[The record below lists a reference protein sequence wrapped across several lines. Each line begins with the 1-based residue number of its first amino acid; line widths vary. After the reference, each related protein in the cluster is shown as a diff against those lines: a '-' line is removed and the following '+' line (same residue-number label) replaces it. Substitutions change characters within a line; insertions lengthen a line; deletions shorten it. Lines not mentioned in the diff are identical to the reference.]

1 MERKGATKLTS
12 SPAETPGLDEQL
24 ATSCK
29 QYFDQKIVFK
39 PASQPDHYLKRLK
52 SLYPP
57 LNPKM
62 PEQNLGS
69 PPSTSTNSS
78 DSGGDPKSGESSNR
92 STTDGI
98 PTPSRVLFNPGQLE
112 MKWHSP
118 RGVGAGLRN
127 MGNTCF
133 LNSVL
138 QCLTYTP
145 PLVNYLTSDHHKR
158 ICENC

>member
-1 MERKGATKLTS
+1 MEHTRTS
-12 SPAETPGLDEQL
+12 ELASSSAGTLGVDEQL

-29 QYFDQKIVFK
+29 YYFDQKIVFK
-39 PASQPDHYLKRLK
+39 PASQPDYYLERLK

-62 PEQNLGS
+62 PEQNLTSS
-69 PPSTSTNSS
+69 PTSTNSGDGGGGSKS
-78 DSGGDPKSGESSNR
+78 DEDGFR
-92 STTDGI
+92 TTMDGI
-98 PTPSRVLFNPGQLE
+98 PTPARVLYNPGQLE
-112 MKWHSP
+112 MKWRSP

-145 PLVNYLTSDHHKR
+145 PLVNYLSSDHHKK
-158 ICENC
+158 ICEGC